1 MSKKINSLKI
11 KNNEESSK
19 NKTKN
24 ILPLIGN
31 QNKANKNNNLSIS
44 KSNNFEN
51 IDQTKIQLKG
61 KEIDLNS
68 NITKEKY
75 SNNNE
80 INRNNY
86 KLIYSRNI
94 NNESKIKTNNKTENK
109 INNVELINEV
119 GKNEIKPFKIVQ
131 NVYKIIFVFR
141 NEDFYI
147 PVNSN
152 STIKDLRLAIS
163 KLINIDIKQISMIYE
178 DKEINKSNDDKTVNI
193 FFNLKKLRSRPI
205 IYIKKKFISNSS
217 STDDLSNFI
226 FKKNFNNKV
235 KITNFPSIT
244 DINVPLEA
252 NINNVINNFFKNNST
267 INIGENSNNENNL
280 YKIEP
285 ENENQ
290 EDKKDNDTY
299 IISFSSPDL
308 AFDFNRYIN
317 SLKLINPNYKDIKS
331 NIISMKK
338 RKSEFKLKNNNNNKN
353 TPKNLRYGI
362 DYNLDEV
369 NLTKRNSNMLKLIRK
384 NYLMRKEL
392 KKEKNNSQI
401 FVNVSGPYLSV
412 FDKER
417 LEEKENKKKWIN
429 PSGFISCVGKYSGI
443 QL

>member
-1 MSKKINSLKI
+1 M
-11 KNNEESSK
+11 
-19 NKTKN
+19 
-24 ILPLIGN
+24 
-31 QNKANKNNNLSIS
+31 
-44 KSNNFEN
+44 
-51 IDQTKIQLKG
+51 
-61 KEIDLNS
+61 
-68 NITKEKY
+68 
-75 SNNNE
+75 
-80 INRNNY
+80 
-86 KLIYSRNI
+86 
-94 NNESKIKTNNKTENK
+94 
-109 INNVELINEV
+109 

-147 PVNSN
+147 SVNSN